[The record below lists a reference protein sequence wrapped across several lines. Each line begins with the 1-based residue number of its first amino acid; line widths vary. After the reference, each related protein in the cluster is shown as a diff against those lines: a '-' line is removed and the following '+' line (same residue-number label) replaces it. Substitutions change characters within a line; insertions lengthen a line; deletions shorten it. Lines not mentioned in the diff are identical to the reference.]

1 MRCPFCNNEDTKV
14 IDSRLVE
21 ENNSIRRRRQCEKCE
36 KRFTTYE
43 KIEILPGVVVIKKD
57 RTRETFDRNK
67 LLDGIIK
74 SCNKR
79 PISMNDIEKIV
90 DDIENKI
97 LNSMVKEVES
107 SVIGEMVM
115 EKLKEIDEVAYVRF
129 ASVYKHFKDI
139 DTYYEEISKIWKEK
153 KGGVLDVGNN

>member
-1 MRCPFCNNEDTKV
+1 MKCPFCNYEETKV
-14 IDSRLVE
+14 IDSRAVE

-43 KIEILPGVVVIKKD
+43 KVDIIPLAIIKRD
-57 RTRETFDRNK
+57 GTRETFDRDK
-67 LLDGIIK
+67 LYNGILR

-79 PISMNDIEKIV
+79 PISIKTIDKLV

-97 LNSMVKEVES
+97 LNSMEKEIAS
-107 SVIGEMVM
+107 AKIGEMVM
-115 EKLKEIDEVAYVRF
+115 EKLKEVDEVAYVRF

-139 DTYYEEISKIWKEK
+139 DTFIDELGKLLQEK
-153 KGGVLDVGNN
+153 KGGNDSVN

>member
-1 MRCPFCNNEDTKV
+1 MKCPFCNYEETKV
-14 IDSRLVE
+14 IDSRAVE
-21 ENNSIRRRRQCEKCE
+21 ENNSIRRRRQCEQCE

-43 KIEILPGVVVIKKD
+43 KVDIIPVAVIKKD
-57 RTRETFDRNK
+57 GTRESFDRDK
-67 LLDGIIK
+67 LYDGISR

-79 PISMNDIEKIV
+79 PISIKTIDRLV

-97 LNSMVKEVES
+97 LNSMEKEVPS
-107 SVIGEMVM
+107 AKIGEIVM

-139 DTYYEEISKIWKEK
+139 DTFIDELGKLLQEK
-153 KGGVLDVGNN
+153 KGGNDSVN

>member
-1 MRCPFCNNEDTKV
+1 MKCPFCSNEETKV

-21 ENNSIRRRRQCEKCE
+21 ENNSIRRRRQCEKCA

-43 KIEILPGVVVIKKD
+43 KIEILPIAVIKKD
-57 RTRETFDRNK
+57 GTREIFDRNK
-67 LLDGIIK
+67 VLDGIIK

-90 DDIENKI
+90 DEIENNI
-97 LNSMVKEVES
+97 LSLMQKEIES
-107 SVIGEMVM
+107 SKIGEMVM
-115 EKLKEIDEVAYVRF
+115 SKLKEIDEVAYVRF

-139 DTYYEEISKIWKEK
+139 DTYYEELSKLLKEK
-153 KGGVLDVGNN
+153 KGGDFSGGNY